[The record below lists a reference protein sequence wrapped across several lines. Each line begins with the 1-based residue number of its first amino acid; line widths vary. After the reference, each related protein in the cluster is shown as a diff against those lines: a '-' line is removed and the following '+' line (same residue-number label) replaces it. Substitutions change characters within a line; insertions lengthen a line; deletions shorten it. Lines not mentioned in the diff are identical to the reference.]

1 MNIFSL
7 KKMVATG
14 FIVAA
19 VALSVSAQISIKDIK
34 IGGKKPDPNKP
45 STVTNPNG
53 NKNPSSV
60 NSNADGSGAS
70 REEVQ
75 SFQRDMRPYFK
86 GMGMIRNMAKTS
98 NSDRPVGCS
107 TAANLRKAL
116 DEGAAFQEII
126 KQKYANIE
134 NPSWAND
141 DDMMV
146 GDWRR
151 YVENREAHAKACIN
165 ATFKAV
171 VTAGAKSLDDDRAQ
185 IKLKD
190 GFVLY
195 RDFDD
200 PTAFHARLAEKYKES
215 YAIVGMT
222 MPDDSVFAPYDAAL
236 AALVAEA
243 KRHVG
248 EWRWPGTSRDPMA
261 ETKARGWFAK
271 FDPKGQ
277 ITKIGMMQSDWV
289 VDGPTGGIPKG
300 RYKRGYIMY
309 RKPGVQPCLVASFS
323 YEQDYIGG
331 GKFNDMA
338 ITSGMGHILRL
349 QDCK

>member
-1 MNIFSL
+1 MNIHSL
-7 KKMVATG
+7 KKMFATG
-14 FIVAA
+14 FIVG
-19 VALSVSAQISIKDIK
+19 ALAIGVSAQISIKDIK
-34 IGGKKPDPNKP
+34 IGGKKPEPNKP
-45 STVTNPNG
+45 SPTNSTG
-53 NKNPSSV
+53 NKNPIGGNSV
-60 NSNADGSGAS
+60 GRGESGAS

-98 NSDRPVGCS
+98 SSDRPVGCS

-151 YVENREAHAKACIN
+151 YVENRETHAKACIN

-215 YAIVGMT
+215 YALVGMT

-243 KRHVG
+243 KLHVG
-248 EWRWPGTSRDPMA
+248 EWRWPGTNRDPMA

>member
-1 MNIFSL
+1 MNIYGL
-7 KKMVATG
+7 KKMFATG

-19 VALSVSAQISIKDIK
+19 FALSVSAQISIKDIK
-34 IGGKKPDPNKP
+34 IGGKKPEPNKP
-45 STVTNPNG
+45 STNTSPNG

-60 NSNADGSGAS
+60 ISKAGGSGAT

-86 GMGMIRNMAKTS
+86 GMGMIRNMAKAA
-98 NSDRPVGCS
+98 NSDHPVGCS
-107 TAANLRKAL
+107 TVANLRKAL
-116 DEGAAFQEII
+116 DEGAAFHEII
-126 KQKYANIE
+126 KQKYPNIE

-151 YVENREAHAKACIN
+151 IVENRETHAKSCIN

-171 VTAGAKSLDDDRAQ
+171 VAAGAKSLDDDRAK

-200 PTAFHARLAEKYKES
+200 PSAFHARLAEKYKES
-215 YAIVGMT
+215 YALVGVT
-222 MPDDSVFAPYDAAL
+222 MPDDSVFAPYDSAL

-243 KRHVG
+243 KLHVA
-248 EWRWPGTSRDPMA
+248 EWKWPGTNRDPMIEA
-261 ETKARGWFAK
+261 KARGWFAK
-271 FDPKGQ
+271 FDPKAQ

-289 VDGPTGGIPKG
+289 IDGPTGGIPKG

-323 YEQDYIGG
+323 YEQNYIGG

-338 ITSGMGHILRL
+338 ITSGMAHILRL